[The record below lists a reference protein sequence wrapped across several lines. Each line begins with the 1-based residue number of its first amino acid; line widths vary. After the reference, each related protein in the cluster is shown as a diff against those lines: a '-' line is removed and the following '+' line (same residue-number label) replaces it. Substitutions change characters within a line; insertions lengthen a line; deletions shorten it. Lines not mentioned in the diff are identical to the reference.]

1 VKSRSIIQ
9 RYRERQAKE
18 EGLKEAEAIVNE
30 CVAKRAKYYDVAM
43 LYTLHTV
50 FGFGKDRLRRYY
62 LGMVENYL
70 GLMKQFQSGGD
81 DSHFWVMEARLKT
94 DGIDMDEIVRE
105 GNELAK
111 EMESQ
116 DEKTVSNSN

>member
-1 VKSRSIIQ
+1 MQ
-9 RYRERQAKE
+9 RFREKKAKE

-43 LYTLHTV
+43 LYTLHTL
-50 FGFGKDRLRRYY
+50 FGFGKERLRRYY

-70 GLMKQFQSGGD
+70 GLMNQFQSNGD
-81 DSHFWVMEARLKT
+81 DSHFWIMEARLKA
-94 DGIDMDEIVRE
+94 DGIDVSEIVRE
-105 GNELAK
+105 GNKLAE

-116 DEKTVSNSN
+116 DEKAVSDSN